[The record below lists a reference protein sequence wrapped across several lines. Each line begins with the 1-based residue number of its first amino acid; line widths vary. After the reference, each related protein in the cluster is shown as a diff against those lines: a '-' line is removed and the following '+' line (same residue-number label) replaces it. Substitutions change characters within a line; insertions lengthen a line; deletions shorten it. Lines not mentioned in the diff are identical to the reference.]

1 MDESK
6 VDMFII
12 QKGKFFPSEQVPFIR
27 EKLLAFDDDKWTHLF
42 TVKMKDPFM
51 ALMISILVGT
61 VGADRF
67 FLGQTAFGVCKLLL
81 FIVFF
86 FVYFAVIITSDEDP
100 SWTLIVGFLLLTVA
114 ILTWYLIDIFN
125 ASRRAKEINLN
136 LILTFFN

>member
-12 QKGKFFPSEQVPFIR
+12 QKGKFFPSEQVPFLR
-27 EKLLAFDDDKWTHLF
+27 EKLLTLDDEKWTYLF
-42 TVKMKDPFM
+42 TAKLKDPFM
-51 ALMISILVGT
+51 ALMISILAGT
-61 VGADRF
+61 IGADRF
-67 FLGQTAFGVCKLLL
+67 FLGQTASGVGKLLL

-86 FVYFAVIITSDEDP
+86 FVYFAVVITSNEDP
-100 SWTLIVGFLLLTVA
+100 SWTLIVGFLVLTTA

-136 LILTFFN
+136 SIFTLLS